1 MCLFRKDQ
9 KPQMKGK
16 IRILARNVICMWL
29 EFDHRIIVEE
39 IRIQKWSDIYLKS
52 TVLNAIKLCRSSK
65 KLTALRRNLTPF
77 CCDNCWKE
85 QWHFVKF
92 HLKWN
97 CFSISIS
104 NIFRNNWMLIRR
116 LLRWDTL
123 QNEHSLENKF
133 HPGAP
138 RPHLPQANE
147 SILSSFILDALRTFP
162 IQNRLENHRKWVEEH
177 QN

>member
-1 MCLFRKDQ
+1 MSISKRPKTTDERQNPNIGPECDLYVT
-9 KPQMKGK
+9 
-16 IRILARNVICMWL
+16 RI
-29 EFDHRIIVEE
+29 
-39 IRIQKWSDIYLKS
+39 
-52 TVLNAIKLCRSSK
+52 RSSDNCW
-65 KLTALRRNLTPF
+65 RNPHSEMVRHLFKIYCIECDKTLQVIEETNGTPPESQF

-138 RPHLPQANE
+138 RPHLPQANK

-162 IQNRLENHRKWVEEH
+162 IQNRLENHRKLVEEH